1 MEGHQFIGRQAIA
14 RIAGSPLAR
23 RLAGFEMMEPGMPRQ
38 GYALA
43 VDGRPMG
50 RVTTG
55 LFSPSTGRYFGM
67 GYVADAFSRT
77 GQEIQVVIRDSAKA
91 ALVARRP
98 FYKSPHWR

>member
-1 MEGHQFIGRQAIA
+1 MGYVEEPFPRTGQ
-14 RIAGSPLAR
+14 
-23 RLAGFEMMEPGMPRQ
+23 EMQVVIRDAAKA
-38 GYALA
+38 ALA

-55 LFSPSTGRYFGM
+55 LFSPSTGRCFGM
-67 GYVADAFSRT
+67 GYVEDAFSRV

-91 ALVARRP
+91 AVVARRP